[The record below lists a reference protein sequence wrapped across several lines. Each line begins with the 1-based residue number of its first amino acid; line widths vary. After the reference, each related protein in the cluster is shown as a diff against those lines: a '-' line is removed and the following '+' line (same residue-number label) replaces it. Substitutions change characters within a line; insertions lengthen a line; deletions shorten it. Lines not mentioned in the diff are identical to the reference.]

1 MDPLLC
7 SLINFAV
14 HVEQMASASVS
25 DFVNGNPDDGH
36 RVVRKLLDDTF
47 KSQSFN
53 KLRDGNLGTHSL
65 RKGAAT
71 YASRNGVPKDFVNR
85 RGRWRSSKQIVDIYI
100 DTTLAYPDACA
111 AASLAGPA
119 GPCIYVAMSEFACVT
134 HDFLVDEVAPTVKRT
149 MGPMLAKTL
158 AMPLLWASFQ
168 PREPEKPS
176 IIPEDLKSKIM
187 HAYRRAGGSTEACPI
202 RRIGIHV
209 AGEGGQL
216 NLIELQDID
225 VDNTRDRSDTM
236 PRVDRNDMTAMHTQ
250 LLTIKRYMLDVMNEL
265 QRVHST
271 TRNEMQKMATVL
283 NRIAIQP
290 VVRSA
295 RSFTSSPA
303 IDERQQVSRL
313 SKRPKDLYT
322 LWHEYQFGCNGFKP
336 AKDFTAVERGAN
348 KFAYSRR
355 KLFWDLI
362 SKLVR
367 AGYTSDAAIVK
378 VYHVFG
384 RSQSVSNI
392 LLALRTHKQQGG
404 HPALQL

>member
-7 SLINFAV
+7 PLLNFAV
-14 HVEQMASASVS
+14 HVEQMGSASVS
-25 DFVNGNPDDGH
+25 DFVYGNPDDGH
-36 RVVRKLLDDTF
+36 RVVRKLLDDAF

-53 KLRDGNLGTHSL
+53 KLRDGISELTVYAKAPL
-65 RKGAAT
+65 RTLAEM
-71 YASRNGVPKDFVNR
+71 
-85 RGRWRSSKQIVDIYI
+85 QIVDIYI

-134 HDFLVDEVAPTVKRT
+134 HDFLVDEVAPTGKRT

-250 LLTIKRYMLDVMNEL
+250 HLTIKRYMLDVMNEL

-313 SKRPKDLYT
+313 SK
-322 LWHEYQFGCNGFKP
+322 
-336 AKDFTAVERGAN
+336 
-348 KFAYSRR
+348 
-355 KLFWDLI
+355 
-362 SKLVR
+362 
-367 AGYTSDAAIVK
+367 
-378 VYHVFG
+378 
-384 RSQSVSNI
+384 
-392 LLALRTHKQQGG
+392 
-404 HPALQL
+404 